1 MKDTFLEEL
10 RSCDLH
16 ALSEISRKTSA
27 REVEHILR
35 KGHADTLEEFANA
48 RSRLFTGSDS
58 ATFCL

>member
-10 RSCDLH
+10 RSRDLH

-35 KGHADTLEEFANA
+35 KGHADTLEEFAA
-48 RSRLFTGSDS
+48 LI
-58 ATFCL
+58 